1 MSENH
6 QNGASE
12 ATLEAN
18 GSPLGDLGAAFGA
31 PGGHLGGQNGAKDD
45 QTGTKMDHF
54 DIYER
59 MLGQNDAKN

>member
-1 MSENH
+1 M
-6 QNGASE
+6 GALW
-12 ATLEAN
+12 ATS
-18 GSPLGDLGAAFGA
+18 GSHLVH